1 MLKFFAFLCIIIIDS
16 EAFLRYTRIMGCS
29 SCNTKLTSCR
39 TPVLRRVTKNIIKI
53 ISGQQKK
60 KRESLAYWVVSYK
73 FCYPVCKFSLP
84 NCLQVANTARIKSQ
98 RHPVTSNKTVIPPM
112 YRKGKNC

>member
-1 MLKFFAFLCIIIIDS
+1 MLKFFVFLCIIITDS

-39 TPVLRRVTKNIIKI
+39 TPILWRVTKNIIKI
-53 ISGQQKK
+53 ISGQQQK
-60 KRESLAYWVVSYK
+60 KRELSLLGVSSK